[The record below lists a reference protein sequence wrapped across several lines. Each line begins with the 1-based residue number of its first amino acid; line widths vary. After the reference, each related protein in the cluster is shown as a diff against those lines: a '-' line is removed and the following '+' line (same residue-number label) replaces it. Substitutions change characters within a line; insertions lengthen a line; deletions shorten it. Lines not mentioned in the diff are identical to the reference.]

1 MRTRIKELRAR
12 HDMTQLMLAQ
22 RVGVRRETIHFIEK
36 GVYNPSLLV
45 SMKIAKAF
53 ESTVEEIFLF
63 DEEELML
70 HEVRKPVK
78 SKRR

>member
-22 RVGVRRETIHFIEK
+22 IVGVRRETIHFIEK
-36 GVYNPSLLV
+36 GIYNPSLLV

-53 ESTVEEIFLF
+53 ESAVEEVFLF
-63 DEEELML
+63 DEEELTL
-70 HEVRKPVK
+70 NEAGARGVRK
-78 SKRR
+78 

>member
-36 GVYNPSLLV
+36 GKYKPSLLV

-63 DEEELML
+63 DEEELTL
-70 HEVRKPVK
+70 NEVHGR
-78 SKRR
+78 

>member
-63 DEEELML
+63 DEEELTL
-70 HEVRKPVK
+70 HEVRTPVK